1 MVTTMKVLVTGAAGI
16 VGSAI
21 ETVLPVLNN
30 DEVVIDAVD
39 LLDPVAVAG
48 HVERHAPD
56 GIVHSAL
63 APDWDR
69 MLRDRQY
76 GWRTQVESTR
86 TLADAAGRAG
96 IPFVLLS
103 SDWVF
108 DGGQAPATEDTP
120 PNPVNLPG
128 FLQAAAEI
136 VTLDRDGAVAR
147 VSAVNSA
154 QGEHQ
159 GGVAN
164 VFERDPHGGW
174 PSLAGPYGGLEFVA
188 SLVDALEA
196 GRPFTVWEAE
206 DLNMIA
212 TPSLASMCAEIVRAL
227 LADKV
232 SGIAHCCG
240 ADTVSRRELA
250 QATVEAFELDGDLLR
265 FGRPPQPA
273 PLALPYDSS
282 LDTSETAKR
291 LDVELPSLR
300 ELLSALRHERV
311 TGAFTPFVE

>member
-1 MVTTMKVLVTGAAGI
+1 MVGAMKVLVTGAAGP

-21 ETVLPVLNN
+21 ESVLPTLHG
-30 DEVVIDAVD
+30 DEVVSAPVD

-86 TLADAAGRAG
+86 FLAEIANRAG
-96 IPFVLLS
+96 VPFVLVS

-108 DGGQAPATEDTP
+108 DGTQGPATEQTP
-120 PNPVNLPG
+120 PNPISLPG

-147 VSAVNSA
+147 VSAVNTARTGPDEPAAS
-154 QGEHQ
+154 
-159 GGVAN
+159 
-164 VFERDPHGGW
+164 
-174 PSLAGPYGGLEFVA
+174 PYGSLDFVA
-188 SLVDALEA
+188 ALVDALEA
-196 GRPFTVWEAE
+196 GQPFTVWEAD

-212 TPSLASMCAEIVRAL
+212 SPSLASMCAEVIRAL
-227 LADKV
+227 LADRV

-240 ADTVSRRELA
+240 ADAVSRRELA
-250 QATVEAFELDGDLLR
+250 LAAVDAFELDASLLR

-282 LDTSETAKR
+282 LDADETAKR
-291 LDVELPSLR
+291 LDVELPGLAR
-300 ELLSALRHERV
+300 LLGALSHERA
-311 TGAFTPFVE
+311 TGALTPFVE

>member
-1 MVTTMKVLVTGAAGI
+1 MKVLVTGAAGP

-21 ETVLPVLNN
+21 ESVVPALHG
-30 DEVVIDAVD
+30 DEVVSAAVD

-48 HVERHAPD
+48 YVERHAPD

-63 APDWDR
+63 APDR
-69 MLRDRQY
+69 ERILRDRQY

-86 TLADAAGRAG
+86 VLADIATRAG

-108 DGGQAPATEDTP
+108 DGTQGPASEQTP
-120 PNPVNLPG
+120 PNPISLPG

-147 VSAVNSA
+147 VSAVNTA
-154 QGEHQ
+154 RTGPDEP
-159 GGVAN
+159 A
-164 VFERDPHGGW
+164 
-174 PSLAGPYGGLEFVA
+174 AGPYGSLDFVA
-188 SLVDALEA
+188 PLVDALEA
-196 GRPFTVWEAE
+196 GRPFTVWEAD

-212 TPSLASMCAEIVRAL
+212 TPSLASMCAEVIRAL
-227 LADKV
+227 LADRV

-240 ADTVSRRELA
+240 ADAVSRRELA
-250 QATVEAFELDGDLLR
+250 LAVVDAFELDGSLLR

-282 LDTSETAKR
+282 LDAAETAKR
-291 LDVELPSLR
+291 LDVELPTLA
-300 ELLSALRHERV
+300 ELLGALRRERI
-311 TGAFTPFVE
+311 TGTVTPFVE

>member
-1 MVTTMKVLVTGAAGI
+1 MVGAMKVLVTGAAGP

-21 ETVLPVLNN
+21 ESVLPILHG
-30 DEVVIDAVD
+30 DEVVVAAVD

-56 GIVHSAL
+56 GIVHGTL

-69 MLRDRQY
+69 MARDRQY

-86 TLADAAGRAG
+86 TLADLATRTG
-96 IPFVLLS
+96 IPFVLIS

-108 DGGQAPATEDTP
+108 DGTQGPATEQTP
-120 PNPVNLPG
+120 PNPISLPG

-136 VTLDRDGAVAR
+136 VTLDRAGAVAR
-147 VSAVNSA
+147 VSAVNTA
-154 QGEHQ
+154 RTGPD
-159 GGVAN
+159 A
-164 VFERDPHGGW
+164 P
-174 PSLAGPYGGLEFVA
+174 PPGPYGGLEFVA
-188 SLVDALEA
+188 PLLDALEA

-212 TPSLASMCAEIVRAL
+212 TPSLAPMCAEVIRAL
-227 LADKV
+227 LVDRA

-240 ADTVSRRELA
+240 AEAVSRRELA
-250 QATVEAFELDGDLLR
+250 LAAVEAFGLDGSLLR

-282 LDTSETAKR
+282 LDAGETAKR
-291 LDVELPSLR
+291 LDVDLPDLA
-300 ELLSALRHERV
+300 ELLGALRHERA